1 MTVQTITVSR
11 ATSDQRRRARSA
23 GPFERAAS
31 VANIAARRADEV
43 DREARFP
50 REAISEARS
59 QELLGILVPRA
70 LGGQGAGVSDVVD
83 ICFRLG
89 RACASTAMI
98 YAMHQISLACL
109 VRHRGTNRWR
119 DGFLSRVAD
128 EQLLIASS
136 TTEGQGGGAVRSSD
150 AAVSRRGG
158 KVRLER
164 NASVISYGAEA
175 DAIITTARRRADA
188 APSDQVLAVFC
199 KSQFTLEQT
208 QGWDTLGMRGTCSAG
223 FTLRA
228 EGDADQVLG
237 APYEAIHAQTM
248 TPVAHLLW
256 AAVWAGIAA
265 DAVER
270 ARKFMRGAARRS
282 GGQLPPGAPHLAEAS
297 RSLALMRAMITAHVG
312 RFEAIADEPAML
324 TSIEYQNAICLLKVE
339 ASELAVS
346 TVMSAMR
353 ASGLAGYRNDAE
365 TSIGR
370 LLRDVL
376 SAPIM
381 INNDRIM
388 ATVTASTL
396 VTETPS
402 RVSG

>member
-1 MTVQTITVSR
+1 
-11 ATSDQRRRARSA
+11 
-23 GPFERAAS
+23 
-31 VANIAARRADEV
+31 
-43 DREARFP
+43 
-50 REAISEARS
+50 
-59 QELLGILVPRA
+59 
-70 LGGQGAGVSDVVD
+70 
-83 ICFRLG
+83 
-89 RACASTAMI
+89 MI

-109 VRHRGTNRWR
+109 IRHRGSNNWC

-158 KVRLER
+158 KIRLER

-175 DAIITTARRRADA
+175 DAVITTARRRADA

-199 KSQFTLEQT
+199 KSQFALEQT

-228 EGDADQVLG
+228 EGGVDQVLG

-282 GGQLPPGAPHLAEAS
+282 GGQLPPGAPHLAKAS
-297 RSLALMRAMITAHVG
+297 RSLTLMRAMITAHVG

-353 ASGLAGYRNDAE
+353 ACGLAGYRNDAE